1 MTEYPMDLADPRREL
16 ERLREALAELQR
28 DRALAETLRRQE
40 RQCRQE
46 AERLRSVWDKEQ
58 ADVDRLERV
67 SISSLLASLAG
78 RKEQRLE
85 QEEAEALAAR
95 LQYQSAQRQLEEI
108 QSELEACEGRIQASA
123 DCPERYEA
131 CLRARQ
137 AALKDTDPVL
147 RERISQLEADIA
159 ALTGRRRELREAL
172 DAGAR
177 VQDRLDRAINKLDSA
192 GGWST
197 WDLLGGGL
205 VSDMMKYSRLDEAQ
219 EQIGALRSD
228 LRRYQ
233 AELADVERM
242 EQFDVRPS
250 GMMQAVDVFFD
261 NIFTDWMVRDQIQR
275 SQNEMYGLR
284 SRICGIQH
292 RLAHE
297 LEETERS
304 LAAAREALDRLVE
317 EA

>member
-1 MTEYPMDLADPRREL
+1 MTERPMDLADPRREL
-16 ERLREALAELQR
+16 ERLREELAALRR
-28 DRALAETLRRQE
+28 DRALAETLRQQE

-46 AERLRSVWDKEQ
+46 AERLRSAWDREQ

-78 RKEQRLE
+78 RKEERLE

-108 QSELEACEGRIQASA
+108 QAELAACEDRIRASA
-123 DCPERYEA
+123 DCPERYET

-147 RERISQLEADIA
+147 GEQIRRLESDIA
-159 ALTGRRRELREAL
+159 ALTGRRRELGEAL
-172 DAGAR
+172 DAGER
-177 VQDRLDRAINKLDSA
+177 VLDRLDRAIAKLDSA

-205 VSDMMKYSRLDEAQ
+205 VTDMMKYTRLDEAQ

-250 GMMQAVDVFFD
+250 GMMQAADIFFD
-261 NIFTDWMVRDQIQR
+261 NVFTDWMVRDQIQR

-284 SRICGIQH
+284 SRIRGIQE
-292 RLAHE
+292 RLSRE
-297 LEETERS
+297 LAEAGRG
-304 LAAAREALDRLVE
+304 LADAQAELDRLVE

>member
-46 AERLRSVWDKEQ
+46 VERLRSVWDKEQ

-250 GMMQAVDVFFD
+250 GMMQAVDIFFD

-292 RLAHE
+292 RLAQE